1 MINNRKIGESILF
14 INGYGIPIDEEH
26 YNFRYGYVS
35 AGFITDM
42 EYIEARNSY
51 LYTVSTVSPF
61 DRYKTLIKILGS
73 HLIFDLN
80 AVAEAEL
87 KLSEICE
94 EPDFHENEV

>member
-1 MINNRKIGESILF
+1 MINNRKIGESVLF
-14 INGYGIPIDEEH
+14 INGYGVPTDEEH
-26 YNFRYGYVS
+26 YNCRYGYVS

-42 EYIEARNSY
+42 EYIEARNLY

-61 DRYKTLIKILGS
+61 DRYKTLTKILGP

-80 AVAEAEL
+80 AIAEAEL

-94 EPDFHENEV
+94 EPDFQEDEV